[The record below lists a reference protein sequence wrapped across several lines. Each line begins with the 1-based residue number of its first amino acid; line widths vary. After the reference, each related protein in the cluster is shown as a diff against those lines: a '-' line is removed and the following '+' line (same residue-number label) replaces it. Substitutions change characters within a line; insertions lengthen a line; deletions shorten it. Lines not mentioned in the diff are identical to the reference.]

1 MVTAPPQKKKKLRGL
16 RVLGVS
22 YEFITAP
29 ENGKVKFTVSPKVE
43 EGNDK
48 PYSFFFRVKMK

>member
-1 MVTAPPQKKKKLRGL
+1 MVAAPPKKKLRGL